1 MLVRFSRYIEI
12 YFQIYRDIFSLQIIW
27 ILLVFSVS
35 QILLL
40 LCQIY
45 SWQRFSPI
53 LQASS
58 SQGLIVSLALLN
70 LLSFMKSHF
79 SIVLILGKIIQEI
92 LSNTYITQ
100 SSACVFFWQFGVS
113 GFRFRSL
120 IHLELFLCRVIDT
133 VLISFF

>member
-79 SIVLILGKIIQEI
+79 SIVLILGKIIHEI

-113 GFRFRSL
+113 SFRFRSL